1 MSDANPNPIPIA
13 QPVQENSTTTNLM
26 NKANEGIEA
35 VKDTAANALDSTKT
49 VVESI
54 RDSVSDT
61 MGDFS
66 SKVAVDANASQEFL
80 NSNTII
86 SRIGFVLLVLIV
98 FLFSLR
104 FFMSIIGYFLSPPKS
119 PYVVYGMLNGN
130 QSQIVGQNPDNKDS
144 VTILRSNNQ
153 ASGIECTWSI
163 WLNINPGSSP
173 SVDSSFQNVFV
184 KGDGIFDPNT
194 GLSSVDNGPGMY
206 IYETSVGTTGQLSG
220 VYNLIALF
228 NIVSGKDVS
237 YNGFSI
243 PETYIDVSG
252 VPLQKWFHV
261 ALRLQNTVLDVYI
274 NGTLSKRTVLPD
286 VPKQNYA
293 DVYVCGNGGF
303 PGALSN
309 LRYYPYALNVF
320 EINSISWWGP
330 NLTAAS
336 MAKSATQVNNGYTY
350 LSNLWYNHHL

>member
-1 MSDANPNPIPIA
+1 MSDQNPIPVA
-13 QPVQENSTTTNLM
+13 QPIQEPSSTTNLM
-26 NKANEGIEA
+26 NKANEGIETA
-35 VKDTAANALDSTKT
+35 KDTAASAMESTKT
-49 VVESI
+49 VVDSI
-54 RDSVSDT
+54 RNSVSDT

-98 FLFSLR
+98 FLFALR
-104 FFMSIIGYFLSPPKS
+104 FFMSIIGYFLSPTKS

-130 QSQIVGQNPDNKDS
+130 QSQIVGQNPENSGS

-163 WLNINPGSSP
+163 WLNINPGNSP
-173 SVDSSFQNVFV
+173 AVDSSFQNVFV

-206 IYETSVGTTGQLSG
+206 IYETSVGTTGQSSG

-252 VPLQKWFHV
+252 IPLQKWFHV

-303 PGALSN
+303 PGSLSN
-309 LRYYPYALNVF
+309 LRYYPYAMNVF
-320 EINSISWWGP
+320 EINSVSWWGP

-336 MAKSATQVNNGYTY
+336 MASSATESNNGYTY
-350 LSNLWYNHHL
+350 LSNIWYNRRL